1 MTLSLLYAKS
11 IPKEIAKVD
20 SYHVEPD
27 SIREATIQ
35 YIAKNILYNIY
46 FGHTPPPFYK
56 SKHQKIYNVKQ
67 Q

>member
-1 MTLSLLYAKS
+1 MEMTLSLLYAKS

-46 FGHTPPPFYK
+46 FGHTPPHFINLNTRKYTM
-56 SKHQKIYNVKQ
+56 
-67 Q
+67 